1 MSEKKIIILSLL
13 GIFVLATTL
22 MYLMIDKDLNKN
34 NQVNVNN
41 SQKTETVITTPQIQ
55 IETSK

>member
-13 GIFVLATTL
+13 AIFVLATTL
-22 MYLMIDKDLNKN
+22 MYLMINRDLNKN
-34 NQVNVNN
+34 NKVIINN
-41 SQKTETVITTPQIQ
+41 QRAETVITTPQIQ

>member
-13 GIFVLATTL
+13 AIFVLATTL

-34 NQVNVNN
+34 NKVIVNN
-41 SQKTETVITTPQIQ
+41 NQKTETVITTPQIQ

>member
-13 GIFVLATTL
+13 AIFVLATTL
-22 MYLMIDKDLNKN
+22 MYLMINRDLNKSNKVIINN
-34 NQVNVNN
+34 NQ
-41 SQKTETVITTPQIQ
+41 QTEAVITPPQIQ